1 MVPGGEDG
9 FTTHQVKKIT
19 GASIVLLD
27 NWHRSGFLSP
37 SIEEA
42 PGRGITRQY
51 GFRDLV
57 AIRVVLDLR
66 SSGISMQSMRKVVTY
81 LRARKGLS
89 ATDVLA
95 STSLITDGHDVYE
108 VEGDVTLSTLRK
120 PGQRGFFVLPLD
132 ELVSEVQSKARAMRA
147 A

>member
-1 MVPGGEDG
+1 
-9 FTTHQVKKIT
+9 
-19 GASIVLLD
+19 
-27 NWHRSGFLSP
+27 
-37 SIEEA
+37 
-42 PGRGITRQY
+42 
-51 GFRDLV
+51 
-57 AIRVVLDLR
+57 
-66 SSGISMQSMRKVVTY
+66 MQSMRKVVTY

>member
-1 MVPGGEDG
+1 MMPGDDNG
-9 FTTHQVKKIT
+9 FTTQQVKKIT

-37 SIEEA
+37 SIVQT
-42 PGRGITRQY
+42 PGQGITRRY
-51 GFRDLV
+51 NFRDLV

-66 SSGISMQSMRKVVTY
+66 SSGISMQSMRKVVSY
-81 LRARKGLS
+81 LRDRKGLS
-89 ATDVLA
+89 ATEVLA
-95 STSLITDGHDVYE
+95 STSLVTDGHDVYE
-108 VEGDVTLSTLRK
+108 VEGDVTLSTLRR

-132 ELVSEVQSKARAMRA
+132 ELVTEVQTKARALA